1 MPAHST
7 DISVS
12 ARYSELPGLMCW
24 LAEQAERFG
33 LSQIDGQR
41 LQLIVEELLTNTIR
55 HGHGRECDAAVDI
68 RFEPKMPH
76 PLLTYSDTAGAFD
89 PTRFAPS
96 ECTADIGGLG
106 IELIRGMTSLFRYQ
120 RQNGRNIIELML

>member
-12 ARYSELPGLMCW
+12 ARYSELPGLMNW
-24 LAEQAERFG
+24 LAEQAGQFG

-55 HGHGRECDAAVDI
+55 HGHGEECDAAVDI
-68 RFEPKMPH
+68 RLEHKMPH
-76 PLLTYSDTAGAFD
+76 LLLTYRDTAGAFD
-89 PTRFAPS
+89 PTRFVPS
-96 ECTADIGGLG
+96 ESTADIGGLG
-106 IELIRGMTSLFRYQ
+106 IELIRGMSSVFRYQ
-120 RQNGRNIIELML
+120 HQDGRNIIELML